1 MSTQPEALRL
11 ADLID
16 HGSTSTQIERE
27 TAAELRRLHDVELH
41 LAQVERGFDKL
52 ITQRDAL
59 HSVNAEL
66 LEALKWMVANDD
78 TNEGD
83 DPVERLGGQS
93 WNEYNSYWLD
103 GLNKARAA
111 IAKATGETK

>member
-1 MSTQPEALRL
+1 MTITIKHTPGPWSINDWPQANTDIAIGAAGTPLIARVPLR
-11 ADLID
+11 
-16 HGSTSTQIERE
+16 
-27 TAAELRRLHDVELH
+27 DV
-41 LAQVERGFDKL
+41 
-52 ITQRDAL
+52 
-59 HSVNAEL
+59 SVNEQQANAALIAAAPEL

-83 DPVERLGGQS
+83 EPVESLGGHS